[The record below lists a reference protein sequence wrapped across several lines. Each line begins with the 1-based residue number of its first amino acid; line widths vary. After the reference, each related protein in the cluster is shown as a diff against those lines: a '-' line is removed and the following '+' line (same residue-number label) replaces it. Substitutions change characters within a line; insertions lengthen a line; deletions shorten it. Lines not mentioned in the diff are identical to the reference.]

1 MQIPVL
7 IERLDGKGYRARG
20 GEPFALAA
28 EGPTR
33 EEALLKL
40 RGLIQGKLSQGEIV
54 SLEVPA
60 RDHPWLKMAGMWDE
74 NDPLVREWV
83 EIMAENRRR
92 ADEEPD
98 VR

>member
-7 IERLDGKGYRARG
+7 IECLDGNGYRARG

-28 EGPTR
+28 EGRTPQ
-33 EEALLKL
+33 EALSNL
-40 RGLIQGKLSQGEIV
+40 RGLIQGKVNQGEIV

-60 RDHPWLKMAGMWDE
+60 RDHPWLKMAGMWEE

-92 ADEEPD
+92 VDEEPD